1 MSIDGDMVGVTSVSR
16 WSPQVSA
23 RVRMSFSLLAT
34 TSRSIGTP
42 ILWATKPANTS
53 PKFPDGTEKETGT
66 SGPPRATAA
75 VT

>member
-1 MSIDGDMVGVTSVSR
+1 MSIDGDSVGVTSVSR
-16 WSPQVSA
+16 WSPVVRA

-34 TSRSIGTP
+34 TSRSTGSP
-42 ILWATKPANTS
+42 IRCATKPANTS
-53 PKFPDGTEKETGT
+53 PKFPDGTENETGT